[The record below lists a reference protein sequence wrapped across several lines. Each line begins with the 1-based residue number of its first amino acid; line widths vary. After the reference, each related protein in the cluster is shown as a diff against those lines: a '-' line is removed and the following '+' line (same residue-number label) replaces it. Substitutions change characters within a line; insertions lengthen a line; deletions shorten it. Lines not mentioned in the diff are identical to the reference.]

1 VETLPGAIDQRI
13 CQATSVAAARLS
25 LLHCLAEES
34 IDRAPV
40 VTDLESAVSIGRTQG
55 IDLVSA
61 ATAQALA
68 VIVQPRSRVRSIDL
82 ESVVEIDLVLALT
95 HRVRA
100 LIDRASEEATVQELE
115 GVIDPV
121 LAVIV
126 PSHSQA

>member
-1 VETLPGAIDQRI
+1 
-13 CQATSVAAARLS
+13 
-25 LLHCLAEES
+25 
-34 IDRAPV
+34 V

-61 ATAQALA
+61 ATAPAS
-68 VIVQPRSRVRSIDL
+68 VVTVQPRSRVRSIDL
-82 ESVVEIDLVLALT
+82 ESVVEIDRALALT

-100 LIDRASEEATVQELE
+100 SIDRASEEATVQELE